1 MKKIITIS
9 LLLFGMAAAAQQQN
23 RQTTA
28 SQPAKEAIEIKEP
41 SHDFGKI
48 PQGRPVTYNFEV
60 KNTGKKPLL
69 IENVQAACGCTT
81 PEWSQEPVAP
91 GASTQIKVGFN
102 AAAEGHFS
110 KSITIIYNNNQTKG
124 LTITGDVF
132 PMPATSAPLNTS
144 LSSIK

>member
-1 MKKIITIS
+1 MKKTITIS

-23 RQTTA
+23 RQTTV
-28 SQPAKEAIEIKEP
+28 SQPAKEAIEIKET